1 MHDTQSKKKLKKHSM
16 LPISDRLFSDA
27 NYFWHK
33 WCGGMIDLDR
43 AGACSIYGAPEVVIG
58 HRSI

>member
-1 MHDTQSKKKLKKHSM
+1 M

-43 AGACSIYGAPEVVIG
+43 AGACSSYGAPEVVIG